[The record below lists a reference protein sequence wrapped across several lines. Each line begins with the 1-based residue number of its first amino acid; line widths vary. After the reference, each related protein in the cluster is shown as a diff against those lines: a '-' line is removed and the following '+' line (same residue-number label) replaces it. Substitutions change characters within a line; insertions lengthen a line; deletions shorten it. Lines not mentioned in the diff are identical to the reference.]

1 VTIWQAVLLGI
12 IQGLTEFLPVS
23 SSGHLVIGEH
33 FLGIREPELIFT
45 VAVHFATVVA
55 VMIFFRKELFKIIRS
70 FFVKDDAEGRRMAYF
85 LIIGTIPAAIAGIG
99 FKSFFERLFES
110 AFVAAIMLLVTA
122 GILFST
128 KFARKSK
135 KDMWKI
141 KWLEVVFIGIAQALA
156 IFPGIS
162 RSGATIAASLHLGIT
177 REDAARFSFLLSL
190 PAIIGATLLQAREAG
205 SLAGHDLL
213 VLLAGMISAGLVGYS
228 AVAMMLRIVNRG
240 KLYYFG
246 FYCFTAGIL
255 TLIFL

>member
-1 VTIWQAVLLGI
+1 MTIWQAVLLGI

-33 FLGIREPELIFT
+33 FLGIMEPELIFN

-55 VMIFFRKELFKIIRS
+55 VMIFFRRELFKMIRS
-70 FFVKDDAEGRRMAYF
+70 FFVKGDAEGRRMAYF

-99 FKSFFERLFES
+99 FKSFYERLFES
-110 AFVAAIMLLVTA
+110 AFAAALMLLVTA
-122 GILFST
+122 GILIST
-128 KFARKSK
+128 KFAGKAK

-141 KWLEVVFIGIAQALA
+141 KWLEVLVIGVAQALA

-190 PAIIGATLLQAREAG
+190 PAIIGATLMQAREVS
-205 SLAGHDLL
+205 SLAGSDLL
-213 VLLAGMISAGLVGYS
+213 VILGGMISAGLVGYL
-228 AVAMMLRIVNRG
+228 AVAMMLRIVSRG

-246 FYCFTAGIL
+246 FYCLAAGIL

>member
-1 VTIWQAVLLGI
+1 MTIWQAVLLGI

-33 FLGIREPELIFT
+33 FLGITEPELIFN

-55 VMIFFRKELFKIIRS
+55 VMIFFRKELFKMIRS

-85 LIIGTIPAAIAGIG
+85 LIIGTIPAAIAGVG

-110 AFVAAIMLLVTA
+110 AFVAAIMLLLTA
-122 GILFST
+122 VILIST
-128 KFARKSK
+128 KFAGKSK
-135 KDMWKI
+135 KEMWKM
-141 KWLEVVFIGIAQALA
+141 KWLDVLVIGIAQALA

-162 RSGATIAASLHLGIT
+162 RSGATIAASLHLGIS
-177 REDAARFSFLLSL
+177 RKDAARFSFLLSL
-190 PAIIGATLLQAREAG
+190 PAIIGATLLQAREVSTLAG
-205 SLAGHDLL
+205 SDLL
-213 VLLAGMISAGLVGYS
+213 VLLAGMISAGLVGYL
-228 AVAMMLRIVNRG
+228 AMAMMMRIVSGG

-246 FYCFTAGIL
+246 FYCLSAGIL